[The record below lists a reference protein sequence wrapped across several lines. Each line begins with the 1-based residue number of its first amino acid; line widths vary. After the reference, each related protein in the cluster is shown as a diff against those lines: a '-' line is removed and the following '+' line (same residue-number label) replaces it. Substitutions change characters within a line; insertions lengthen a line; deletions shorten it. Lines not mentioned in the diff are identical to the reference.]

1 MLDRIKTNLCRSDC
15 SFPLELEK
23 NPDRPC
29 AEGWACGNGGWGGGG
44 GRKRELDGYPSLLTA
59 IITEPWDVLQFDLY
73 LGLASPFGKKKK
85 E

>member
-1 MLDRIKTNLCRSDC
+1 MGMRQW
-15 SFPLELEK
+15 
-23 NPDRPC
+23 
-29 AEGWACGNGGWGGGG
+29 GWGGGGG

-73 LGLASPFGKKKK
+73 LGLASPFGEKKKK